1 MPRCIFCKTNA
12 HVFSTREHILPE
24 SLGGGEWA
32 VLPDGLFCD
41 SCQNRFGS
49 EIEQQALGDYPFSF
63 LRVFLGLP
71 TKKQKPPWFKSWEGT
86 IRASPDPGQVAYD
99 PAPCFEQA
107 TNENRKTQIRLVA
120 HPVRP
125 EMICRTLI
133 KMGIE
138 VVANDD
144 PADVFHERYDA
155 ARVFALEGKK
165 PGDWWYLQREDME
178 AASRFVA
185 QGVSR
190 AAWRDGVR
198 LSISELEDHAEVF
211 HLHLLYLDFLVPLEP
226 RIQPPPMVDMPE
238 PEYRLFIV

>member
-1 MPRCIFCKTNA
+1 MPRCIFCKTSEDA
-12 HVFSTREHILPE
+12 FSTREHILPE

-32 VLPDGLFCD
+32 LLSDGLFCD

-63 LRVFLGLP
+63 LRVFLGIP

-86 IRASPDPGQVAYD
+86 IRASPHPGQVGYD

-107 TNENRKTQIRLVA
+107 TNENRKTQMRLVA

-144 PADVFHERYDA
+144 PVEVFHERYDA
-155 ARVFALEGKK
+155 ARVFALEGRKL
-165 PGDWWYLQREDME
+165 GDWWYLQREDME
-178 AASRFVA
+178 VASRFIA
-185 QGVSR
+185 EGVSP
-190 AAWRDGVR
+190 AEWRDGVR

-211 HLHLLYLDFLVPLEP
+211 HLRLLYLDFLVPLEP
-226 RIQPPPMVDMPE
+226 RIQAPSMVDMPE
-238 PEYRLFIV
+238 PEYRLFVV